1 MLAIEFEYSCSHC
14 SINYFDVQYG
24 DPQMR
29 KHVETKASFLLIE
42 LEQGYIAVNI
52 ENNLQEPP
60 KSPNLTLFLFVSL
73 I

>member
-1 MLAIEFEYSCSHC
+1 MNLDLY
-14 SINYFDVQYG
+14 
-24 DPQMR
+24 
-29 KHVETKASFLLIE
+29 LLVE